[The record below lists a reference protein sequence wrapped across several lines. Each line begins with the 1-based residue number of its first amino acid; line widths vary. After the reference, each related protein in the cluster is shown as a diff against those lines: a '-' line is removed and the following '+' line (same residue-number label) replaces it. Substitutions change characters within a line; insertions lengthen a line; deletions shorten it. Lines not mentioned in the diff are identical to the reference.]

1 MTKASEIVKKAE
13 SQKGNKGTKYCK
25 AYGVPKGTAWC
36 VIFLW
41 WTFKE
46 CNASKLFCNGEKTA
60 WVPTVDE
67 WGKKSKLI
75 VKKDSGKQG
84 DIIVFD
90 WGNDGTRDHVGLIV
104 KKNKDGS
111 YTTIEG
117 NTSGGIVANKT
128 RYQKDIYHII
138 RPKYEPEKKEPY
150 NLKRKLKKGMKGKDV
165 GELQK
170 ELNKRETTISNIK
183 VDDDF
188 GPATEKKLTKYQK
201 SKGWT
206 PSKKCGRKTAHSFG
220 WLYKGK

>member
-104 KKNKDGS
+104 KKNKNGT
-111 YTTIEG
+111 YKTIEG
-117 NTSGGIVANKT
+117 NTSGGKVDNKT
-128 RYQKDIYHII
+128 RYQSDIHHII
-138 RPKYEPEKKEPY
+138 RPKYEEEPKKPF
-150 NLKRKLKKGMKGKDV
+150 NLTRKLKKGMTGSDV
-165 GELQK
+165 
-170 ELNKRETTISNIK
+170 
-183 VDDDF
+183 
-188 GPATEKKLTKYQK
+188 KKLQTKLHITADGIFGDETKKALGKYQK
-201 SKGWT
+201 SKGWK
-206 PSKKCGRKTAHSFG
+206 PSYKCGKKTAHSFS

>member
-1 MTKASEIVKKAE
+1 MTKASEIVKKAQ
-13 SQKGNKGTKYCK
+13 SQKGNKGTKYWK

-46 CNASKLFCNGEKTA
+46 CKASKLFCKGEKTA

-75 VKKDSGKQG
+75 VKKDSGKAG

-111 YTTIEG
+111 YKTIEG
-117 NTSGGIVANKT
+117 NTSGGIVANKI
-128 RYQKDIYHII
+128 RYTSDICHII
-138 RPKYEPEKKEPY
+138 RPKYATPKPAKF
-150 NLKRKLKKGMKGKDV
+150 NLKRKLKYGMKGDDV
-165 GELQK
+165 LQLQK
-170 ELNKRETTISNIK
+170 ELNKKEKTLPKLKLDS
-183 VDDDF
+183 DF

-206 PSKKCGRKTAHSFG
+206 PTGKCGKKTAHSFG
-220 WLYKGK
+220 WLYKNK

>member
-13 SQKGNKGTKYCK
+13 SQKGNKGTKYWK

-46 CNASKLFCNGEKTA
+46 CKASKLFCNGEKTA

-67 WGKKSKLI
+67 WGKKAKLL
-75 VKKDSGKQG
+75 VKKDGGKAG

-104 KKNKDGS
+104 KKNKNGT
-111 YTTIEG
+111 YKTIEG
-117 NTSGGIVANKT
+117 NTSGGKVDNKT
-128 RYQKDIYHII
+128 RYQSDIHHII
-138 RPKYEPEKKEPY
+138 RPKYEAEAKKPF
-150 NLKRKLKKGMKGKDV
+150 NLTRTLKKGMTGSDV
-165 GELQK
+165 
-170 ELNKRETTISNIK
+170 
-183 VDDDF
+183 
-188 GPATEKKLTKYQK
+188 KKLQTKLHITADGIFGDNTKKYLKKYQK
-201 SKGWT
+201 SKGWK
-206 PSKKCGRKTAHSFG
+206 PVGKCGKKTAYSFG

>member
-1 MTKASEIVKKAE
+1 MTKASEIVKKAQ

-46 CNASKLFCNGEKTA
+46 CKASKLFCNGEKTA

-67 WGKKSKLI
+67 WGKKAKLI
-75 VKKDSGKQG
+75 VSKDKGQAG

-104 KKNKDGS
+104 KKNKNGT
-111 YTTIEG
+111 YKTIEG
-117 NTSGGIVANKT
+117 NTSGGKVDNKT
-128 RYQKDIYHII
+128 RYQNDIHHII
-138 RPKYEPEKKEPY
+138 RPKYETEVKQPF
-150 NLKRKLKKGMKGKDV
+150 NLTRKLKKGMKGNDV
-165 GELQK
+165 KEMQK
-170 ELNKRETTISNIK
+170 ELNKREKTLPNLK
-183 VDDDF
+183 LDGDF
-188 GPATEKKLTKYQK
+188 GNASEKKLAKYQK
-201 SKGWT
+201 SKGWK
-206 PSKKCGRKTAHSFG
+206 PSKKCGKKTAHSFS

>member
-150 NLKRKLKKGMKGKDV
+150 NLKRKLKKGMTGDDV
-165 GELQK
+165 KHLQK
-170 ELNKRETTISNIK
+170 QLGVTTDGI
-183 VDDDF
+183 F
-188 GPATEKKLTKYQK
+188 GPATEKALTKYQK
-201 SKGWT
+201 GKGWK
-206 PSKKCGRKTAHSFG
+206 PSKKCGKKTAHSFG